1 MAVQNFVDEALRILD
16 ASVRTLIDSEHSN
29 DVLDAEETRLSALYR
44 NVQRL
49 STAQPEIEDFGQ
61 IIHKILIDIQTKK
74 EYVQVLAFKKK
85 FASLYA
91 FLGHSCTMPVAD
103 PGGGGAGGIP
113 APPPPRIGCECPKK
127 KISEL
132 YVR

>member
-91 FLGHSCTMPVAD
+91 FLGHSCTMPV
-103 PGGGGAGGIP
+103 G
-113 APPPPRIGCECPKK
+113 
-127 KISEL
+127 
-132 YVR
+132 